1 MDTVIYCAVQRQFL
15 ESSFTYPLFFRP
27 TTEKSHLWCC
37 SRALCTTPSRNEIPK
52 STRTPPSKTMETQK
66 REVRAWRQ
74 SKLHNFIL
82 SESRKISSVSR
93 NDHRIMLRTL
103 VSEARRNDPNRPAN
117 EARWKHIASS
127 VDLECRNAS
136 SIMSI
141 APDPYSSAV
150 AKLSSMMIWNDE
162 CIRLWQYKY
171 NEHEIARRRANQT
184 KTLAALQQ
192 QGGLFLKASSVSQQ
206 QHVDP
211 TNGLQWF
218 RASRSLI
225 NQP

>member
-1 MDTVIYCAVQRQFL
+1 MQ
-15 ESSFTYPLFFRP
+15 
-27 TTEKSHLWCC
+27 
-37 SRALCTTPSRNEIPK
+37 N
-52 STRTPPSKTMETQK
+52 METQK

-103 VSEARRNDPNRPAN
+103 VTEARRNDPNRATN
-117 EARWKHIASS
+117 KAKWTRIATL

-162 CIRLWQYKY
+162 SIRLWQYKY
-171 NEHEIARRRANQT
+171 NENEIARRRAAQT
-184 KTLAALQQ
+184 KMLAVLQQ
-192 QGGLFLKASSVSQQ
+192 QGGLFLKASGSE
-206 QHVDP
+206 HVDP
-211 TNGLQWF
+211 NHGLQWF
-218 RASRSLI
+218 RASRNMI
-225 NQP
+225 DQP